1 MNQYPFIPPLSP
13 REVKELC
20 RQIRVL
26 RSDYP
31 SLADDEIMAEWEEQ
45 QGWLRSVG
53 KPSPFAAWLDGGAW
67 EAGFK
72 KALAFAGRQRDQ
84 KLRAKAMRQQAKEY
98 RMDREPATPRQQ
110 RYVKALAKSRDHEL
124 PTPPEQLSKLAASK
138 LIDQLIDRPTQP

>member
-31 SLADDEIMAEWEEQ
+31 SLADDELLAEWEEQ
-45 QGWLRSVG
+45 QRWQLSLG
-53 KPSPFAAWLDGGAW
+53 KPSPFAEWLEGGAW
-67 EAGFK
+67 EAGFR
-72 KALAFAGRQRDQ
+72 KALAFAGRQREQ

-110 RYVKALAKSRDHEL
+110 RFVKALARTRDHEL
-124 PTPPEQLSKLAASK
+124 AVPPDQLSKLAASK
-138 LIDQLIDRPTQP
+138 LIDQLIDLPTQL